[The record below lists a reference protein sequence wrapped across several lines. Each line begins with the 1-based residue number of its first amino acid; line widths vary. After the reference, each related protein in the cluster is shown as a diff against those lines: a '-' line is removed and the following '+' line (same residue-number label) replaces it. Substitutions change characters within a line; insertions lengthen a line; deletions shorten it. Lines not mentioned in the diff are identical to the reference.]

1 MVHEVSLRLHKVSW
15 VDIFYG
21 QRVFLTKRGYFGVGA
36 PGLLEGDIVSVR
48 VLIKPCLDVLTPVT
62 IE

>member
-1 MVHEVSLRLHKVSW
+1 MVHKVSLRLHKVSW

-36 PGLLEGDIVSVR
+36 PGLLKGDTVSVR
-48 VLIKPCLDVLTPVT
+48 FSSSQADSDKAMS
-62 IE
+62 